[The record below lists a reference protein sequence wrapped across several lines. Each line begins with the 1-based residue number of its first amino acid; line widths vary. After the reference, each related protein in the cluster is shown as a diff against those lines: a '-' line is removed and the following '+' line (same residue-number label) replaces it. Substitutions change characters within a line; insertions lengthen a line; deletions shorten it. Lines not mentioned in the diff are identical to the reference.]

1 MLTISCS
8 DSGTPPTCARLL
20 LDDSQAVRSSSPVD
34 QPGDRDEN
42 NYPRLSSSSYT
53 KVVNNTIAKDLD
65 DINKKVKDA
74 SMGLRRERIRLIK
87 IKAKEITGQDIELE
101 AADIDTDVNVEV
113 HNKFI
118 LESMCIYKF

>member
-1 MLTISCS
+1 M
-8 DSGTPPTCARLL
+8 
-20 LDDSQAVRSSSPVD
+20 
-34 QPGDRDEN
+34 
-42 NYPRLSSSSYT
+42 
-53 KVVNNTIAKDLD
+53 VNNTIAKDLD

-113 HNKFI
+113 RLYTRVYNEVCMYRNM
-118 LESMCIYKF
+118 LRYRYMRLQ

>member
-1 MLTISCS
+1 MRWTATQQQPSAVELFS
-8 DSGTPPTCARLL
+8 SGSTRWPRQRL
-20 LDDSQAVRSSSPVD
+20 S
-34 QPGDRDEN
+34 N
-42 NYPRLSSSSYT
+42 YYPRLSFLSSYT
-53 KVVNNTIAKDLD
+53 QVVNNTIAKDLD

-113 HNKFI
+113 HNNFI
-118 LESMCIYKF
+118 LESMCNYKS

>member
-1 MLTISCS
+1 M
-8 DSGTPPTCARLL
+8 
-20 LDDSQAVRSSSPVD
+20 
-34 QPGDRDEN
+34 
-42 NYPRLSSSSYT
+42 
-53 KVVNNTIAKDLD
+53 VNNTIAKDLD

-113 HNKFI
+113 GQIMSMCRNKF
-118 LESMCIYKF
+118 LNCR

>member
-1 MLTISCS
+1 M
-8 DSGTPPTCARLL
+8 
-20 LDDSQAVRSSSPVD
+20 
-34 QPGDRDEN
+34 
-42 NYPRLSSSSYT
+42 
-53 KVVNNTIAKDLD
+53 VNNTIAKDLD

-113 HNKFI
+113 GIVYLHVREDVGSC
-118 LESMCIYKF
+118 LVEGGDL

>member
-1 MLTISCS
+1 M
-8 DSGTPPTCARLL
+8 
-20 LDDSQAVRSSSPVD
+20 
-34 QPGDRDEN
+34 
-42 NYPRLSSSSYT
+42 
-53 KVVNNTIAKDLD
+53 VNNTIAKDLD

-113 HNKFI
+113 RLYTSVYN
-118 LESMCIYKF
+118 EVCIYTVYYTGIC

>member
-1 MLTISCS
+1 M
-8 DSGTPPTCARLL
+8 
-20 LDDSQAVRSSSPVD
+20 
-34 QPGDRDEN
+34 
-42 NYPRLSSSSYT
+42 
-53 KVVNNTIAKDLD
+53 NNTIAKDLD

-113 HNKFI
+113 HNNFI
-118 LESMCIYKF
+118 SESMCIYKILG

>member
-1 MLTISCS
+1 MTRVRTWAFF
-8 DSGTPPTCARLL
+8 DSSFL
-20 LDDSQAVRSSSPVD
+20 Q
-34 QPGDRDEN
+34 
-42 NYPRLSSSSYT
+42 
-53 KVVNNTIAKDLD
+53 VVNNTIAKDLD

-113 HNKFI
+113 RN
-118 LESMCIYKF
+118 IYKCI

>member
-1 MLTISCS
+1 M
-8 DSGTPPTCARLL
+8 
-20 LDDSQAVRSSSPVD
+20 
-34 QPGDRDEN
+34 
-42 NYPRLSSSSYT
+42 
-53 KVVNNTIAKDLD
+53 VNNTIAKDLD

-113 HNKFI
+113 HCTIISSRKQCVSTNFRLTLTSWPGLKE
-118 LESMCIYKF
+118 L

>member
-1 MLTISCS
+1 M
-8 DSGTPPTCARLL
+8 
-20 LDDSQAVRSSSPVD
+20 
-34 QPGDRDEN
+34 
-42 NYPRLSSSSYT
+42 
-53 KVVNNTIAKDLD
+53 VNNTIAKDLD

-113 HNKFI
+113 RFI
-118 LESMCIYKF
+118 RVYIMRYAYTGIC

>member
-1 MLTISCS
+1 M
-8 DSGTPPTCARLL
+8 
-20 LDDSQAVRSSSPVD
+20 
-34 QPGDRDEN
+34 
-42 NYPRLSSSSYT
+42 
-53 KVVNNTIAKDLD
+53 VNNTIAKDLD

-113 HNKFI
+113 HNNFIAELMYICKFQVNLNELARTEGI
-118 LESMCIYKF
+118 VSRLIPPLLLLQNENIEQ

>member
-1 MLTISCS
+1 M
-8 DSGTPPTCARLL
+8 
-20 LDDSQAVRSSSPVD
+20 
-34 QPGDRDEN
+34 
-42 NYPRLSSSSYT
+42 
-53 KVVNNTIAKDLD
+53 VNNTIAKDLD

-113 HNKFI
+113 RLYTSVYN
-118 LESMCIYKF
+118 EVCIYRNMLRYGYMRLQ